1 MAMQSCGKPEL
12 QRPVWRLRRPL
23 TGRAKQGTKV
33 QLRSPDFV
41 QRQLCRCRTPGS
53 LLYVA
58 LKPLCIRSIPH
69 ARLAHHAAVP
79 WAAPQA

>member
-23 TGRAKQGTKV
+23 VSRAKQGNEG

-41 QRQLCRCRTPGS
+41 QRQLCR
-53 LLYVA
+53 
-58 LKPLCIRSIPH
+58 
-69 ARLAHHAAVP
+69 
-79 WAAPQA
+79 